1 MLTENFKL
9 LTANWQLFPDLFNF
23 RKKTYAF
30 FIDQKIHRLQ
40 KFFSYPIVFGVQIG

>member
-23 RKKTYAF
+23 RKKANTF
-30 FIDQKIHRLQ
+30 FIYQEIHRLQ
-40 KFFSYPIVFGVQIG
+40 KFFSYPIVFGI